1 VAEPEGGLVWVAR
14 EREIEEKCRREA
26 GISKATR
33 LKGAD
38 GDGEGEGE
46 GVRFRRVIAGESQT
60 WEGSGG
66 LFGFIS
72 RQTETWGGR
81 MENAKV

>member
-1 VAEPEGGLVWVAR
+1 MVEPDGGLVFVAR

-33 LKGAD
+33 LEEAD

-46 GVRFRRVIAGESQT
+46 GVRFRRVIAGE
-60 WEGSGG
+60 
-66 LFGFIS
+66 
-72 RQTETWGGR
+72 RQT
-81 MENAKV
+81 